1 MKRKRDWSNS
11 DMRSVMRGEAM
22 HYFSGGQHYYVSK
35 DWYVWFLGNSTRYSI
50 FHTFLWKYGNGEMVS
65 YTDLTRTEKIGSQRL
80 KIDSIKATIREGLNL
95 GYIQA
100 FKSEKDRRVTMYSF
114 DDSILQEVTDYCF
127 MMRRNR
133 MWELASF
140 ISQGSTANINKEL
153 ANAGMKKEWFDSINS
168 FISLLAGT
176 AKAVFGQEQLP
187 NVIAIDKNKNKNKS

>member
-1 MKRKRDWSNS
+1 MKNKRNWSNS
-11 DMRSVMRGEAM
+11 EMRSLTRGEAM
-22 HYFSGGQHYYVSK
+22 HYFSTGQHYSTK
-35 DWYVWFLGNSTRYSI
+35 EDWYIWFLGNATRYSI
-50 FHTFLWKYGNGEMVS
+50 FQTFLWKYGNGEMVS

-133 MWELASF
+133 MWESASF
-140 ISQGSTANINKEL
+140 ISQGSTATINKEL
-153 ANAGMKKEWFDSINS
+153 ANAGMKKEWFDSINR

-187 NVIAIDKNKNKNKS
+187 NVIAIDKNKNKS